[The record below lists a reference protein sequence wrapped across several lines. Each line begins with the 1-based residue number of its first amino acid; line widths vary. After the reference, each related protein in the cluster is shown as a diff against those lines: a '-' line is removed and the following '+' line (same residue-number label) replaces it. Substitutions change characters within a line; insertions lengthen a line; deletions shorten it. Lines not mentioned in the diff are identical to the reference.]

1 MTEEIV
7 KLREALFRMNY
18 SSRFFLYAPFALLLL
33 IGAAFGLYW
42 WQVADALGRRLDV
55 FQTREAM
62 PGVTV
67 RYATRSISG
76 FPFNL
81 DVVFTDFRVSI
92 ETGHGP
98 FVWRAE
104 NFALHALTYGAD
116 KTIFEAAGKQS
127 FTWKDA
133 EGLQHV
139 LPFEAG
145 SLHASAIRDAGGLT
159 RFDLDLVGFGSPALT
174 AARIQFHT
182 RRAADGKSLDV
193 FADGDEV
200 HLSPRLRGAFG
211 DQLKLV
217 ALQGSI
223 SQAAT
228 FDALRAGKTDWRGAV
243 EAWRNMPGR
252 LQIDPIE
259 FRWANGVD
267 MVGKGAMSLDDGRRP
282 EGIID
287 FKVTGVSRWLAR
299 HPQMAPDGIAAG
311 LRDRAA
317 KAGSDAAGRMGAV
330 YGIQDSVVY
339 LGDDPIGMAA
349 PLY

>member
-1 MTEEIV
+1 
-7 KLREALFRMNY
+7 MNY

-33 IGAAFGLYW
+33 IGAACGVYW
-42 WQVADALGRRLDV
+42 WQVANALGRRLDIL
-55 FQTREAM
+55 QTHEAM

-67 RYATRSISG
+67 RYATRTISG

-81 DVVFTDFRVSI
+81 DVVFTDFRVSV

-98 FVWRAE
+98 FVWHAE

-116 KTIFEAAGKQS
+116 KTIFEAAGKLGFS
-127 FTWKDA
+127 WKDS
-133 EGLQHV
+133 EGRPHV

-145 SLHASAIRDAGGLT
+145 SLHASAIRNAGGLT

-174 AARIQFHT
+174 AARIQIHA
-182 RRAADGKSLDV
+182 RRAADEKSLDV

-211 DQLKLV
+211 DQLKQI

-223 SQAAT
+223 SQASA
-228 FDALRAGKTDWRGAV
+228 FDELRAGKTDWRSAV

-252 LQIDPIE
+252 LQLDPIE
-259 FRWANGVD
+259 FRWADGVD

-287 FKVTGVSRWLAR
+287 FKVTGVSQWLAR
-299 HPQMAPDGIAAG
+299 HLQMAPDGVAAG

-317 KAGSDAAGRMGAV
+317 KAGSDAGGRMGAV
-330 YGIQDSVVY
+330 FGIQDSVVY
-339 LGDDPIGMAA
+339 LGDDPVGMAE